1 MALKQ
6 VAKVAKAG
14 IHAFDTN
21 RETLSQNEGQVREV
35 TEATQSKQHLSEIIN
50 KEQKF
55 PERDRIEEE
64 GSELTAQA
72 KTRSKKQLGICQL

>member
-35 TEATQSKQHLSEIIN
+35 TEAT
-50 KEQKF
+50 
-55 PERDRIEEE
+55 
-64 GSELTAQA
+64 
-72 KTRSKKQLGICQL
+72 